1 MECLLRW
8 NQAGQGYIS
17 PEVFIPA
24 AEELDLIGPIG
35 EWVLKEACQTAS
47 EWVKCGGENLKV
59 SVNVSPKQFNE
70 LSLKKSIASAIES
83 SGLNPHNLVLEI
95 TESMLMGDVEHHITL
110 LKHIVDL
117 GVAFSLDDFG
127 TGYSSLSYLKKFP
140 IHELKIDRSFLTN
153 VPEINEDNSIVKAI
167 ISMAHS
173 LGLNLIAEGVESA
186 EQLDFL
192 RQHNC
197 NVIQGFYYSKP
208 LNKADFTRFL
218 ASYT

>member
-1 MECLLRW
+1 
-8 NQAGQGYIS
+8 
-17 PEVFIPA
+17 
-24 AEELDLIGPIG
+24 
-35 EWVLKEACQTAS
+35 
-47 EWVKCGGENLKV
+47 
-59 SVNVSPKQFNE
+59 
-70 LSLKKSIASAIES
+70 
-83 SGLNPHNLVLEI
+83 
-95 TESMLMGDVEHHITL
+95 MLMGDVEHYITL
-110 LKHIVDL
+110 LQHIVDL
-117 GVAFSLDDFG
+117 GVGFSLDDFG

-208 LNKADFTRFL
+208 LSKDDFTEFL
-218 ASYT
+218 SSYA